1 MMKLRKLN
9 ELNEGDVLGRA
20 VISSDYQILLS
31 ERTVLTA
38 DYIEKLGI
46 LGIADV
52 YIRDNEYYSA
62 EEVAVMRNDIKE
74 VFRRSVKNIMEKHIY
89 ANNKELQKL
98 DQTAN
103 EIISNILEENDVI
116 DRIFDIKERSSDIY
130 EHSIST
136 CTLATLVSLKL
147 RLDKKTVHDISVAC
161 LLHDIGLRY
170 LSFDFENHDQEE
182 LNPVEATEYNK
193 HPIYGY
199 TSLKDETWIS
209 ETSKLII
216 LYHHECID
224 GSGYPMKMK
233 DSPFEAQIVA
243 VCEVFDEMI
252 CGICWKRRKVHE
264 AIEHLRNYRGRK
276 YNETI
281 VNILLE
287 YLAVYPVGTY
297 VVTNLSQVGVVVRQ
311 NRGFSDRP
319 VIKLIK
325 DEYGD
330 ALEEQILVDLKK
342 DFSVSIDKVSEYAL

>member
-1 MMKLRKLN
+1 
-9 ELNEGDVLGRA
+9 
-20 VISSDYQILLS
+20 
-31 ERTVLTA
+31 
-38 DYIEKLGI
+38 
-46 LGIADV
+46 
-52 YIRDNEYYSA
+52 
-62 EEVAVMRNDIKE
+62 
-74 VFRRSVKNIMEKHIY
+74 MEKHIY
-89 ANNKELQKL
+89 AQNKELQKL

-103 EIISNILEENDVI
+103 EIISNILEESDVV

-147 RLDKKTVHDISVAC
+147 RLDKKMVHDISVAC

-170 LSFDFENHDQEE
+170 LSFDFENLDYDDF
-182 LNPVEATEYNK
+182 NNVEAAEYSK

-209 ETSKLII
+209 ETSKMII

-224 GSGYPMKMK
+224 GSGFPMKMK

-264 AIEHLRNYRGRK
+264 AIAHLRSYRGKK

-297 VVTNLSQVGVVVRQ
+297 VITNFNQMGVVIRQ

-319 VIKLIK
+319 MIKLIK
-325 DEYGD
+325 DENGNM
-330 ALEEQILVDLKK
+330 LEEQIMIDLIQ
-342 DFSVSIDKVSEYAL
+342 DFTVSIDKVSDFADM